1 MARQRRRLLYL
12 CAHERRANACLTR
25 RAFQR
30 RRAALL
36 AAAQRITRGSM
47 DESLLLSIVLALA
60 LGSVMMLVNRAG
72 YILLLLLPASQMF
85 RLVNVKWA
93 MALNLFVIIACVVV
107 SLSRLPEPKGALFA
121 GPMWVFIGL
130 WTYGVL
136 NPVYQNY
143 SNMFYS
149 LRASGGGGA
158 RGGGGGG
165 GRGGRARA
173 RGGQ

>member
-47 DESLLLSIVLALA
+47 DESQHLTIVLALA

-85 RLVNVKWA
+85 KKNK
-93 MALNLFVIIACVVV
+93 NKKTKTQILFV
-107 SLSRLPEPKGALFA
+107 
-121 GPMWVFIGL
+121 
-130 WTYGVL
+130 
-136 NPVYQNY
+136 
-143 SNMFYS
+143 
-149 LRASGGGGA
+149 
-158 RGGGGGG
+158 
-165 GRGGRARA
+165 
-173 RGGQ
+173 